1 MSPRRRP
8 APAATP
14 GPPTVPNRP
23 KKRFGQHFLTDPH
36 ILGRIAD
43 AAMLDPADT
52 VVEIGPGRGALTDA
66 LRARAARVIAIEVD
80 RDLAAQLRA
89 RYAGDPAVTV
99 VEADVLEAPP
109 GTLGG
114 GPPGGYVLVG
124 NVPYYITTPI
134 IFQSLEP
141 PRPKRAV
148 FLVQREVAER
158 IVAPPGGKTY
168 GALSVN
174 VRAFARAEM
183 LFAVR
188 AGAFQPAPSVESA
201 VVRLTPLDTPLVP
214 PELETAFRSFVQDVF
229 GLRRKQMRRV
239 LRTITGLPVAQVDAM
254 LALVGLDPASRPET
268 LAVEEFVDLVRALGA
283 RSGGLLPQ

>member
-8 APAATP
+8 AAAAKPASPAP
-14 GPPTVPNRP
+14 PNRP

-43 AAMLDPADT
+43 AALLNPSDT
-52 VVEIGPGRGALTDA
+52 VVEIGPGRGGLTDA

-80 RDLAAQLRA
+80 RDLAARLRA
-89 RYAGDPAVTV
+89 RYAGDTAVTV
-99 VEADVLEAPP
+99 VEADVLTTPA
-109 GTLGG
+109 GTLGEG
-114 GPPGGYVLVG
+114 AFGGYVLVG

-174 VRAFARAEM
+174 VRAFVRAEM

-214 PELETAFRSFVQDVF
+214 PELETAFRAFVQDVF

-239 LRTITGLPVAQVDAM
+239 LRTITGLPVEQVDAM
-254 LALVGLDPASRPET
+254 LARVGIDPASRPET
-268 LAVEEFVDLVRALGA
+268 LPVEQYADLVRAWGA
-283 RSGGLLPQ
+283 PSSRLLRS

>member
-1 MSPRRRP
+1 MSSRRRP
-8 APAATP
+8 ARAAKPTPAAP
-14 GPPTVPNRP
+14 PNRP
-23 KKRFGQHFLTDPH
+23 KRRFGQHFLTDPH

-43 AAMLDPADT
+43 ASLLDPSDT
-52 VVEIGPGRGALTDA
+52 VVEIGPGRGALTQA
-66 LRARAARVIAIEVD
+66 LRARAAHVIAIEVD
-80 RDLAAQLRA
+80 RDLAALLRA
-89 RYAGDPAVTV
+89 RYAGDAAVTV
-99 VEADVLEAPP
+99 VEADVLETPP

-114 GPPGGYVLVG
+114 DEPGGYVLVG

-134 IFQSLEP
+134 IFQSLEA

-168 GALSVN
+168 GSLSVN

-188 AGAFQPAPSVESA
+188 AGAFLPAPKVESA

-214 PELETAFRSFVQDVF
+214 PDLEAEFRGFVQDVF

-239 LRTITGLPVAQVDAM
+239 LRTITGLPVESVDAM
-254 LALVGLDPASRPET
+254 LGRAGLDPMSRPET
-268 LAVEEFVDLVRALGA
+268 LSVEQFARLLRVVHETGA
-283 RSGGLLPQ
+283 

>member
-1 MSPRRRP
+1 M
-8 APAATP
+8 AP
-14 GPPTVPNRP
+14 PNRP

-36 ILGRIAD
+36 ILARIAD
-43 AAMLDPADT
+43 AALLEPDDT

-66 LRARAARVIAIEVD
+66 LRGRAAHVIAIEVD
-80 RDLAAQLRA
+80 RDLAARLRT
-89 RYAGDPAVTV
+89 RYAGDAAVTV
-99 VEADVLEAPP
+99 VEADVLETPP
-109 GTLGG
+109 GALGAEAT
-114 GPPGGYVLVG
+114 GGYVLVG

-168 GALSVN
+168 GSLSVN

-201 VVRLTPLDTPLVP
+201 VVRLTPLDIPLVS
-214 PELETAFRSFVQDVF
+214 PELEPAFRTFVQDAF
-229 GLRRKQMRRV
+229 GLRRKQIRRV
-239 LRTITGLPVAQVDAM
+239 LRTITGQSVEQVEAM
-254 LALVGLDPASRPET
+254 LARVGIDPASRPET
-268 LAVEEFVDLVRALGA
+268 LTVEQFAHLVRVIHRASPA
-283 RSGGLLPQ
+283 SN